1 MPPGGPSVEPPRS
14 RLVVVS
20 FFGGGYFCIKSR
32 VRLARKTSPK
42 WSIACQMGPKTIL
55 NYYST
60 FFIFTLKHMLLAV
73 NDSAV
78 YVGTARGGVII
89 TLVRESDDA
98 AQREVA
104 EIVHLET
111 LLVDRLRT
119 AGLRPVV
126 DCVAG
131 SRRVSVGRRARV
143 GVTFRDTDVGRRQSR
158 LAASCIYTTTCTP

>member
-1 MPPGGPSVEPPRS
+1 
-14 RLVVVS
+14 
-20 FFGGGYFCIKSR
+20 
-32 VRLARKTSPK
+32 
-42 WSIACQMGPKTIL
+42 MGPKTIL

-78 YVGTARGGVII
+78 YVGTARGRVII
-89 TLVRESDDA
+89 ALVREGDDA

-104 EIVHLET
+104 KIVHLET

-143 GVTFRDTDVGRRQSR
+143 GVAFRDTDVGRRQSR
-158 LAASCIYTTTCTP
+158 FTASCIYTTTCTP

>member
-1 MPPGGPSVEPPRS
+1 
-14 RLVVVS
+14 
-20 FFGGGYFCIKSR
+20 
-32 VRLARKTSPK
+32 
-42 WSIACQMGPKTIL
+42 MGPKTIL

-89 TLVRESDDA
+89 THVREGDDA

-131 SRRVSVGRRARV
+131 SRRCPSVAV
-143 GVTFRDTDVGRRQSR
+143 HV
-158 LAASCIYTTTCTP
+158 